1 MDDSIE
7 DIQALI
13 GDTQA
18 GLLRE
23 IEDTVLRK
31 EVPLQSAAAALAEVD
46 ALLALS
52 SSARDLRLVR
62 PRVVSENVIY
72 IKGGEKRNNHLLPFV
87 ITSISSF
94 RMYLCNCVRVAYIM
108 QMHRSI

>member
-1 MDDSIE
+1 MDDSIG

-13 GDTQA
+13 ADTQA
-18 GLLRE
+18 ELLRE

-62 PRVVSENVIY
+62 PRVVSENVIF
-72 IKGGEKRNNHLLPFV
+72 IKGEKKNR
-87 ITSISSF
+87 TSSF
-94 RMYLCNCVRVAYIM
+94 VCPHQCISIYTSVC
-108 QMHRSI
+108 MHAFT